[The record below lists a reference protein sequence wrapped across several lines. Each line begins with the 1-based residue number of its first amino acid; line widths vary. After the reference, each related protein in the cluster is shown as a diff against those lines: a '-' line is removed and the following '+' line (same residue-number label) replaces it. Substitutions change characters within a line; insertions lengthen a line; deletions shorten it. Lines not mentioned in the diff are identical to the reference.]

1 MVQGFQFGMLFWREL
16 LGSASAAFH
25 NFSETPCFCG
35 SEGLN
40 FWFGYIEGPAVVY
53 LVNEVLV
60 MRVLSYQCSR
70 EFKFMQ
76 FCIDFGD
83 LDRVEWTQA
92 WIVLVPWI
100 IERRWFAGPHLIEE
114 FVDHLVI
121 LLLLLSSACRIGPN
135 WWANKTIKRVLL
147 SLMIFRFKCLIQKL
161 RVSGRQ
167 LFGLIEGIGLNGL
180 EAYIGRLVIVNLV
193 V

>member
-35 SEGLN
+35 SKGLN
-40 FWFGYIEGPAVVY
+40 FWFGYIRGPTVVN

-76 FCIDFGD
+76 LCIDFRD

-100 IERRWFAGPHLIEE
+100 IERRWFAGPHLIKE

-121 LLLLLSSACRIGPN
+121 LLLLLSSACRIGPY

-147 SLMIFRFKCLIQKL
+147 SLVIVRFKCLIEKL
-161 RVSGRQ
+161 RMSRRQ
-167 LFGLIEGIGLNGL
+167 LFGLVEGIRLNCL